1 MAMALKSFE
10 RLAGSMLLQ
19 AMADLKSGSVKH
31 RGLAFEWLE
40 GKNDDKLSFVHCC
53 RMLGRDPEQVRG
65 VILRGLYRDSAALA
79 GGRIAADHPFVDAV
93 N

>member
-1 MAMALKSFE
+1 MAMDLKSFE

-31 RGLAFEWLE
+31 RGLAFEWLD
-40 GKNDDKLSFVHCC
+40 GKRDENLSFVHCC

-65 VILRGLYRDSAALA
+65 VILRGLYGDSAGLA
-79 GGRIAADHPFVDAV
+79 TGTVTTDPPLVDAP